1 MSDTERLDASPP
13 PPRLTGVVARR
24 SMLGL
29 MAAVVVAVLLYYPIG
44 MIWVHRIDDDPDF
57 AAGEAQGPPDG
68 ASRAVA
74 VAVALI
80 EREVDAHR
88 WTANDPFF
96 LPSAALDNMP
106 NFQQGVV
113 AALSRF
119 VIEMRDRIGRVRG
132 TSREDADLKRAAG
145 QLSYDGTVWI
155 VDLRTSW
162 WTLTASSE
170 KQYRAARRALIAYND
185 RLAAGDAV
193 FERRTDNLLDALER
207 IAANIGSD
215 SAVIHRHI
223 EEHSGDLLDLRGDDI
238 FYWTK
243 GGLYAN
249 YLLLRE
255 LAGDFANVIEE
266 RELTAVWANML
277 ASFRAAATLRPW
289 VVVNGDPGGQVLPS
303 HLAAQGFYL
312 LRARTQLKEVTNIL
326 LK

>member
-1 MSDTERLDASPP
+1 MSETEHLEAAP
-13 PPRLTGVVARR
+13 PPRLTGAGAKRTGLWLVAGLL
-24 SMLGL
+24 LGL
-29 MAAVVVAVLLYYPIG
+29 LLYYPIG

-57 AAGEAQGPPDG
+57 QAELGATLPDG

-74 VAVALI
+74 VAAALI
-80 EREVDAHR
+80 EREVDTHR

-106 NFQQGVV
+106 NFQQGII

-119 VIEMRDRIGRVRG
+119 AIEMRDRIGRVRG
-132 TSREDADLKRAAG
+132 TSQEDAALKRAAG

-170 KQYRAARRALIAYND
+170 KQYRSARQVLIDYND

-193 FERRTDNLLDALER
+193 FDRRSDNLLDLLER
-207 IAANIGSD
+207 IATDIGSD
-215 SAVIHRHI
+215 SAVIHQHI
-223 EEHSGDLLDLRGDDI
+223 SQGSGGFLDLRADDI
-238 FYWTK
+238 FYWNK
-243 GGLYAN
+243 GRLYGN

-255 LAGDFANVIEE
+255 LSADFAKVIDE
-266 RELTAVWANML
+266 RDLGQVWANML
-277 ASFRAAATLRPW
+277 ASFRAAAMLQPR
-289 VVVNGDPGGQVLPS
+289 VVVNGDPDAQLLPN

-312 LRARTQLKEVTNIL
+312 LRARAQLKEITNIL